1 MAAISDINKG
11 TILKYEDSIYEITE
25 FLHVKPGKG
34 QAFVRTKMKDLE
46 SGSTISKNFKK
57 GDNFDI
63 ISLEEREVQFL
74 YRDKDI
80 FHFMD
85 LETYEQYPIREE
97 SLGEAKLYLKENMKC
112 GVKISEGK
120 ILGVTIPNF
129 VDLKITST
137 EPGVRGNTAQG
148 GSKPAVLETGLKV
161 KVPLFLKEGE
171 EIVIDTRT
179 GEYIERKS

>member
-1 MAAISDINKG
+1 MATISDINKG
-11 TILKYEDSIYEITE
+11 TILKYGDSTYEILE

-34 QAFVRTKMKDLE
+34 QAFVRTKMKDME
-46 SGSTISKNFKK
+46 SGATISKNFKK

-63 ISLEEREVQFL
+63 ISLEEKEVQFL
-74 YRDKDI
+74 YKDKGK

-85 LETYEQYPIREE
+85 LETYEQYPIAEKV
-97 SLGEAKLYLKENMKC
+97 LGESRFYLKENMKC
-112 GVKISEGK
+112 GLKISEGK
-120 ILGVTIPNF
+120 VLGITIPNF
-129 VDLKITST
+129 VTLKITST

-148 GSKPAVLETGLKV
+148 GSKPAVLETSLKV

-171 EIVIDTRT
+171 EIVVDTRT

>member
-1 MAAISDINKG
+1 MATISDISKG
-11 TILKYEDSIYEITE
+11 TILKYADSIYEITE

-34 QAFVRTKMKDLE
+34 QAFVRTKMKDL
-46 SGSTISKNFKK
+46 GTGATISKNFKK
-57 GDNFDI
+57 GDSFDI
-63 ISLEEREVQFL
+63 VSLEEKEVQFL
-74 YRDKDI
+74 YQDKEE

-85 LETYEQYPIREE
+85 LESYEQYPIRENV
-97 SLGEAKLYLKENMKC
+97 LGDNKYYLKENMKC
-112 GVKISEGK
+112 RVRVSDGK

-129 VDLKITST
+129 VNLKVTST

-148 GSKPAVLETGLKV
+148 GSKPAVLETGLTV

>member
-1 MAAISDINKG
+1 MATISDISKG
-11 TILKYEDSIYEITE
+11 AILKYEDSIFEVTE

-57 GDNFDI
+57 GDSFDI
-63 ISLEEREVQFL
+63 ISIEEKEVQFL
-74 YRDKDI
+74 YQDKGE

-85 LETYEQYPIREE
+85 LESYDQYPIRGNV
-97 SLGEAKLYLKENMKC
+97 LGDNKYYLKENMKC
-112 GVKISEGK
+112 RVRVSDGK
-120 ILGVTIPNF
+120 ILGITIPNF

-148 GSKPAVLETGLKV
+148 GSKPAVLETGLTV

>member
-1 MAAISDINKG
+1 MATITDINKG
-11 TILKYEDSIYEITE
+11 TILKYEGSIYEIIE

-46 SGSTISKNFKK
+46 SGATVGKNFKK
-57 GDNFDI
+57 GDNFNI
-63 ISLEEREVQFL
+63 VSLEEREVQFL
-74 YRDKDI
+74 YKNKGE

-85 LETYEQYPIREE
+85 LETYEQYPIAEKI
-97 SLGEAKLYLKENMKC
+97 LGESSLYLKENMRC

-120 ILGVTIPNF
+120 ILGITIPNF
-129 VDLKITST
+129 VNLKITST

>member
-1 MAAISDINKG
+1 MAAISDISRG
-11 TILKYEDSIYEITE
+11 TILKYGDSIYEITE

-46 SGSTISKNFKK
+46 NGTTISKNFKK
-57 GDNFDI
+57 GDNFDV

-74 YRDKDI
+74 YKGNDK

-85 LETYEQYPIREE
+85 LETYEQYPIEE
-97 SLGEAKLYLKENMKC
+97 KILGEARLYLKENMKC

-120 ILGVTIPNF
+120 ILGITIPNF
-129 VDLKITST
+129 VDLKIAST

-148 GSKPAVLETGLKV
+148 GTKPAVLETGLKV

>member
-1 MAAISDINKG
+1 MATITDINKG
-11 TILKYEDSIYEITE
+11 KILKYDNSIYEVIE

-34 QAFVRTKMKDLE
+34 QVFVRTKMKDLE
-46 SGSTISKNFKK
+46 SGATISKNFKK
-57 GDNFDI
+57 GDTFEV
-63 ISLEEREVQFL
+63 ISLEEKNVQFL
-74 YRDKDI
+74 YKDKGK

-85 LETYEQYPIREE
+85 LETYEQYPIGEE
-97 SLGEAKLYLKENMKC
+97 VLGDARFYLKENMKC

-120 ILGVTIPNF
+120 MLGINIPNF
-129 VDLKITST
+129 VTLKVTST
-137 EPGVRGNTAQG
+137 DPGVKGNTAQG

-179 GEYIERKS
+179 GEYIERK

>member
-1 MAAISDINKG
+1 MATITDINKG
-11 TILKYEDSIYEITE
+11 TILKYEGSIYEIIE

-34 QAFVRTKMKDLE
+34 QAFVRTKMRDLE
-46 SGSTISKNFKK
+46 SGAMISKNFKK

-63 ISLEEREVQFL
+63 VSLDEKEVQFL
-74 YRDKDI
+74 YKDKGE

-85 LETYEQYPIREE
+85 LETYEQYPIGENI
-97 SLGEAKLYLKENMKC
+97 LGESRLYLKENMRC
-112 GVKISEGK
+112 AVKISDGK
-120 ILGVTIPNF
+120 ILGITIPNF
-129 VDLKITST
+129 VNLKITST
-137 EPGVRGNTAQG
+137 EPGVKGNTAQG
-148 GSKPAVLETGLKV
+148 GSKPAVLETGLTV